1 MKKIFTLLAAM
12 LLVPWVGWGQDF
24 SGGTGTENDP
34 YLISSSDDL
43 KSLATSVN
51 NGEPYEGKYFE
62 LTQDIDLEGNEE
74 NQWTPIGIYS
84 ANEKPFCGIFDGK
97 NKVISGL
104 YIKEDT
110 NDEEIEY
117 SFGLF
122 GNISYN
128 AKVKNL
134 TIKGEI
140 EASGIIGGICGYA
153 YLGCQIENCCSEV
166 SIKGIG
172 LKTPNFIE
180 SEEGTP
186 PVEGYNAPMLS
197 IGGICGSISN
207 LNVNERIG
215 ESFFKKCQNKGNI
228 SVEFS
233 NVSEYKGE
241 EENSTFLYNMA
252 YVGGIVGASSSL
264 VDILDSYN
272 EGDITVKGKNNVVA
286 YAVGGVCGFNVSS
299 SIENCYNIGNISTAD
314 LSINDAEGDKILSQ
328 VGIEYSYIA
337 LGGVIGQQSSTYFA
351 ASNNYI
357 YNRGTISS
365 SSITESNYV
374 GSICG
379 KNSWLTSGGMEGGSI
394 QNAYYLKAESLKGV
408 GKDGDDE
415 EEVVVTEKDQTAF
428 ESGEVA
434 WLLHNAGGNFGQ
446 GLDADG
452 DYTNGESSPVLLAF
466 DENNGKEVYK
476 LDLSIGDEEIPT
488 PIYRN
493 AIESNL
499 LPEDT
504 YHEIMNDAAEGQDL
518 VWKNEAGDVFSGNSY
533 KVNKDETLTG
543 ELKGVYNITTM
554 VTPEG
559 AGEISN
565 IKATAANDEEVSFSL
580 GITDGY
586 KLLSVTMNEE
596 TLVDDNADGIYTFTM
611 PAKDVT
617 ITATFEKTETG
628 DDDDDKG
635 EGEGE
640 GGITTKRYQLFLAD
654 QDFYLNDEYDAEG
667 LVLYSLHDKRYTKA
681 GSSFTIWFEKNGEV
695 NEGARVFISNRANGE
710 YKEVKLDEVSGYY
723 QIRNVQSNIYVKL
736 YTEEGFPV
744 ANESIEATD
753 ARAYAQANKIVVITP
768 EPTDVQIISMAG
780 AVVASAQV
788 AGQQEFA
795 NLAEG
800 VYIVRMGKEIV
811 KLQVRN

>member
-1 MKKIFTLLAAM
+1 M
-12 LLVPWVGWGQDF
+12 
-24 SGGTGTENDP
+24 
-34 YLISSSDDL
+34 
-43 KSLATSVN
+43 
-51 NGEPYEGKYFE
+51 
-62 LTQDIDLEGNEE
+62 TQDIDLEGNEE

-166 SIKGIG
+166 GIKGIG
-172 LKTPNFIE
+172 LKTPNFVE
-180 SEEGTP
+180 SEVGTP
-186 PVEGYNAPMLS
+186 PVEGFNSPMLS

-207 LNVNERIG
+207 ANVNERIG

-228 SVEFS
+228 SVDFS
-233 NVSEYKGE
+233 NVAEYEYE
-241 EENSTFLYNMA
+241 EAEEDATFLYNMA
-252 YVGGIVGASSSL
+252 YIGGIVGTSSTL

-272 EGDITVKGKNNVVA
+272 EGDITVKGDKNVVA
-286 YAVGGVCGFNVSS
+286 YAIGGVCGFNVSS
-299 SIENCYNIGNISTAD
+299 SIENCYNIGDISTAD
-314 LSINDAEGDKILSQ
+314 LSISNADGDDILVS

-337 LGGVIGQQSSTYFA
+337 LGGVVGQQSSGAYLSD

-357 YNRGTISS
+357 YNSGAISS

-379 KNSWLTSGGMEGGSI
+379 KNSWLKGGGMEEGSI
-394 QNAYYLKAESLKGV
+394 QNAYYLEVDGLKAV
-408 GKDGDDE
+408 GAEEGSNVSTTAKDNS
-415 EEVVVTEKDQTAF
+415 AF

-434 WLLHNAGGNFGQ
+434 WLLHKAGGNFGQ

-518 VWKNEAGDVFSGNSY
+518 VWENEAGDVFSGNSY

-654 QDFYLNDEYDAEG
+654 QDFYMNDEYDAEG
-667 LVLYSLHDKRYTKA
+667 LVLFSRHDKRYA
-681 GSSFTIWFEKNGEV
+681 EVGGSFTIYYEKDGEM
-695 NEGARVFISNRANGE
+695 NAGDYRIFWSKSANGE
-710 YKEVKLDEVSGYY
+710 YKEVKLDEVSGYF
-723 QIRNVQSNIYVKL
+723 QIRNVQSDVYVKI
-736 YTEEGFPV
+736 YGMDGFPV
-744 ANESIEATD
+744 ANESIEAQD
-753 ARAYAQANKIVVITP
+753 AHAYAQANKIVVITP
-768 EPTDVQIISMAG
+768 EPTEVQIISMAG

-788 AGQQEFA
+788 AGQQEFV
-795 NLAEG
+795 NLTEG
-800 VYIVRMGKEIV
+800 VYIVRMGESVV